1 MPFTSYKC
9 PVFIGVPYMYSRRLV
24 NLMPNNAKIF
34 KQCSL
39 LTRYDFFKVYN
50 ARKTLYRK
58 LIQVACKPLTNLMFC
73 KAFYSTQA
81 SCILNAS
88 FDLHILQTFI
98 KLNALKEFAL
108 DANLTQTHRVQC
120 LRIKIFAPWELF
132 SHLVWLAM
140 FCSIS
145 SSLRESVL

>member
-1 MPFTSYKC
+1 M
-9 PVFIGVPYMYSRRLV
+9 FIGFRICRRLV
-24 NLMPNNAKIF
+24 NLMPNNAKIS

-58 LIQVACKPLTNLMFC
+58 LIQVACKPLSNLMFW
-73 KAFYSTQA
+73 KAFHSTQT
-81 SCILNAS
+81 SCMLNAS
-88 FDLHILQTFI
+88 FGLHILRTII

-108 DANLTQTHRVQC
+108 DANLTRTHRVQC

-145 SSLRESVL
+145 LSLRESVL